1 MVSPMRL
8 ANRFPI
14 LLLRSPLHGL
24 LSDGVLLITFTG
36 RKSGKRYT
44 TPINYLQDGDTVDL
58 TTDSPWWKNL
68 RSGAPVTLRIKGR
81 DRRGTAEPVTDPVEV
96 ERVLRA
102 MLARFPRYGKPA
114 HIRTGPDGKPD
125 AADVARAI
133 TTDGRVVVRVRLA
146 PSAMTDTAE
155 GRR

>member
-1 MVSPMRL
+1 MVSLIRL

-36 RKSGKRYT
+36 RTSGRQYT
-44 TPINYLQDGDTVDL
+44 TPANYLRDDDTVDL

-68 RSGAPVTLRIKGR
+68 RGGALVTLRMKGR
-81 DRRGTAEPVTDPVEV
+81 DYRGTAEPVIEPVEV

-114 HIRTGPDGKPD
+114 NIRTGPGGRPREEDI
-125 AADVARAI
+125 ARAI
-133 TTDGRVVVRVRLA
+133 QRDGRVVVRVRLVA
-146 PSAMTDTAE
+146 NEGVRGGE

>member
-1 MVSPMRL
+1 MVSFMRL

-36 RKSGKRYT
+36 RKSGRPYT
-44 TPINYLQDGDTVDL
+44 TPINYLRDGDTVDL

-68 RSGAPVTLRIKGR
+68 RGGVPVALRIAGW
-81 DRRGTAEPVTDPVEV
+81 DYRGTAEPVTDPVEV

-114 HIRTGPDGKPD
+114 NIRTGPDGQPLEED
-125 AADVARAI
+125 IARAI
-133 TTDGRVVVRVRLA
+133 QRDGRVVVRVRLVPGEA
-146 PSAMTDTAE
+146 ARSGE
-155 GRR
+155 KRR